1 MPRPST
7 IEQLPPDI
15 LEQLQELLR
24 DPRVTQM
31 EATARINDILAEQGE
46 EPVSKSAVNRYA
58 VRMEQVGAK
67 LRESRAVADMWI
79 AKVGATPQG
88 QLGHLINEMLRT
100 LAFDVT
106 LKLQDGE
113 MTAEDMP
120 GVIDMLKHLSLSVMR
135 LEKAASENVKREQ
148 HIKQQAREEAAEVAE
163 KVAKQGGL
171 SPESVQELRSAI
183 LGIKTGPTFSRTLC
197 RTQRG
202 NPTQRRRRCSTINNR
217 GWPMSRR

>member
-1 MPRPST
+1 MPLSICAPFLAPESIDMPRPST

-15 LEQLQELLR
+15 LEQLQALLR

-31 EATARINDILAEQGE
+31 DATARINAVLEEQGE

-58 VRMEQVGAK
+58 VRMEHVGAK

-148 HIKQQAREEAAEVAE
+148 EIKKQAAEDLTKRAE
-163 KVAKQGGL
+163 GQAKGGML
-171 SPESVQELRSAI
+171 TIDELRRITREAY
-183 LGIKTGPTFSRTLC
+183 GV
-197 RTQRG
+197 
-202 NPTQRRRRCSTINNR
+202 
-217 GWPMSRR
+217 